1 MLFKFNSSTG
11 SIILPKEPF
20 MEKINGASEAE
31 LKVLLFAAASAC
43 DNNGVFDE
51 TAIQKTS
58 GLDLNDII
66 FALQFWRGAGV
77 IAAESGNSAAISTPH
92 TVTPVSAQ
100 HTPPHEENAP
110 ADNGDARV
118 LQKFDIPTYSGEAV
132 ARLFEANPELV
143 LLIEEC
149 NKIAGKILNPFECN
163 KIIAF
168 YDYLDLSAEFILSVY
183 NYCAKKNKTT
193 VHYLEKTVFNLYNEG
208 VDTDEKLRDYLKQ
221 KEEFESLAG
230 HIRRLFGMGQRALT
244 KAEKEHITKWK
255 DVYNITPDMLEYAY
269 ELTANSASKPSIAYM
284 SRILDRWH
292 SQGITTLQ
300 QAKDSEINFKKSKEK
315 TVENNDSSFDD
326 TEFFNAALQKS
337 YSKIGKKPT
346 SNQ

>member
-1 MLFKFNSSTG
+1 MFFKFNSSTG
-11 SIILPKEPF
+11 SIFLPKEPF
-20 MEKINGASEAE
+20 IEKINGASETE
-31 LKVLLFAAASAC
+31 LKVLLFAAASAS

-51 TAIQKTS
+51 TAIQKMS
-58 GLDLNDII
+58 GLDMNDII

-77 IAAESGNSAAISTPH
+77 IASENGNSSAKTTSQ
-92 TVTPVSAQ
+92 TVTPASTQ
-100 HTPPHEENAP
+100 HTVP
-110 ADNGDARV
+110 AEANTDKGDPKV
-118 LQKFDIPTYSGEAV
+118 LQKFDIPTYTGEDV
-132 ARLFEANPELV
+132 AKLFEENPDLV

-163 KIIAF
+163 KIIALF
-168 YDYLDLSAEFILSVY
+168 DYLRLSAEFILSVFS
-183 NYCAKKNKTT
+183 YCAKKNKTT

-230 HIRRLFGMGQRALT
+230 HIRRLFGMGQRSLT

-255 DVYNITPDMLEYAY
+255 DVYKITPDMLEYAY

-284 SRILDRWH
+284 SRILDRWYA
-292 SQGITTLQ
+292 QGITTLQ

-315 TVENNDSSFDD
+315 PDENNDSSFD
-326 TEFFNAALQKS
+326 TAEFFNAALQRS
-337 YSKIGKKPT
+337 YSNIGKKPQ
-346 SNQ
+346 S